1 MSTEPADSFYG
12 ETLPE
17 LCVDYRSTESQHR
30 LIRSMN
36 DGTAVPFLSISSCF
50 NTQTDPAFC
59 GLATLAIV
67 LNAMQIDPQRLWKTP
82 WRWYTE
88 DTLGVESMDS
98 VREVGITVEEFQRLA
113 LRNGVACEL
122 VRPEDSKE
130 SYALFRENLYHVCTG
145 WKDRKPSVGGCEQN
159 FSECPLAHM
168 AISYSRETLKQT
180 GKGHFSPI
188 AALDLQTDSV
198 LVFDT
203 ARFKYPPHWTP
214 VRELFHSMIPVD
226 EETGKSRGYF
236 LLRQHN
242 LQTCTCVIPT

>member
-12 ETLPE
+12 GTLPE

-130 SYALFRENLYHVCTG
+130 SYALFRENLYH
-145 WKDRKPSVGGCEQN
+145 
-159 FSECPLAHM
+159 CPLAHM

-214 VRELFHSMIPVD
+214 V
-226 EETGKSRGYF
+226 
-236 LLRQHN
+236 
-242 LQTCTCVIPT
+242 